1 MSASALLGGSEGV
14 DSGTTIIA
22 CTYNGGVILGADS
35 RTSTGEF
42 SLDDDAVVFTRA
54 KTLTTPLTP
63 HTRLPL
69 PLLLPHPPINRFL
82 CS

>member
-42 SLDDDAVVFTRA
+42 YLRVYLFYVARA
-54 KTLTTPLTP
+54 KDLQTLTP
-63 HTRLPL
+63 HTRLPS
-69 PLLLPHPPINRFL
+69 PPPPPPPPPPHP
-82 CS
+82 